1 MQGRFKRDGSA
12 EGAPEAHGSADHGS
26 RTQRAEDG
34 GSAGGEQGAPAGGQV
49 STAKG
54 AGKKGKTGKAPKGGK
69 PAKGGAG
76 NAGNVGD
83 AESGGNAGDHTQGPV
98 EGGPDLG
105 PRVALRNWR
114 ISTRLV
120 SLLALPVIAATTLG
134 GMRISSSLQNVDQL
148 DNMKLLTE
156 MTEQATNLAA
166 KLQDERDKSAGP
178 LVSTGDEKD
187 DNVVAP
193 REQTDKAFRSFQ
205 KATADIDGSDEA
217 MVGIQ
222 STVLDIV
229 RQLQAINTI
238 RERAYE
244 NPDNVSQTVNA
255 YNQVI
260 DSLLSLSQDMAQAT
274 SNSEMIRS
282 TRALAAFSSAKEYAS
297 MQRAII
303 SAGLAH
309 QPSPKL
315 SENDR
320 LYARTATDSEDAE
333 LDSFG
338 KVYGDKAADTL
349 LKPISG
355 GDVNV
360 RLADNYRDRMLHS
373 PDAIRKQKRTY
384 VDWMDQDASKIV
396 SMEKIER
403 TLLEKME
410 QQARE
415 LRSEA
420 QREAF
425 ISGAL
430 ILLVLGISLVGAFVV
445 ARSMVRSLRR
455 LQDTAQDVARKR
467 LPELVKQMSEAE
479 PQDVDT
485 SVESVGVHS
494 RDEIGKVA
502 AAFDDVHREAVR
514 LAGEQALLRGN
525 VNAMFTNLS
534 RRSQSLIQRQ
544 LSLISELESREA
556 DPDQLSSLF
565 KLDHLATRMRR
576 NGENLLVL
584 AGEEPGRRWTRP
596 VPLVDVLR
604 AAASEVEQYERIELN
619 AVPAT
624 EVAGRV
630 VNDLVHLLAELLE
643 NATSFSSPQTKVKV
657 TGHALPDGRVL
668 VEIHDTGIGLSP
680 EDLSAINERLANP
693 PTVDVSVSRRMGLFV
708 VGRLSLRHGIRIQL
722 RPSDSG
728 GTTALVMLPV
738 DVAQG
743 GGQGAKGRPGA
754 GTPGGQGGPPPPQ
767 TRGGS
772 KGGNLAAALQR
783 GPQSGAPGGPGA
795 PGLGQGPGP
804 ALGTG
809 EPARMD
815 ALPPR
820 GQDTG
825 GARPALPARD
835 ANRPQTGS
843 GGSAVDFFGAP
854 PDPGRP
860 GQAPAGPD
868 RGATPSAPR
877 RDQGGPAA
885 ELPGGPAGPPAAQG
899 PGTGQFALPQSG
911 DPADTGGFAR
921 PGGPQDGPG
930 STSEI
935 PRITPDGPADTGRF
949 PQPGGPQAGPGS
961 TGQFP
966 QIGQGGP
973 GQFPQPPSAQGG
985 PGTGQFALPQSGDP
999 ADTGGFARPGGPQDG
1014 PGSTSEIPRITPDG
1028 PADTGRFP
1036 QPGGPQ
1042 AGPGSTGQFPQI
1054 GQGGPGQ
1061 FPQPPS
1067 AQGGPGT
1074 GQFALPQSGDPADT
1088 GGFARPGGPQDG
1100 PGSTSEIPR
1109 ITPDGPADTGRFP
1122 QPGGPQAGPGSTG
1135 QFPQIG
1141 QGGPGQFPQPPS
1153 AQGGPGTGQFALPQS
1168 GDPADTGGFA
1178 RPGGPQDGPGSTSEI
1193 PRITPDGPADT
1204 GRFPQP
1210 GGPDAGPGS
1219 TGQFPQIG
1227 QGGPGQFP
1235 QPPSAQG
1242 GPGTGQFA
1250 LPQSGD
1256 PADTGGFA
1264 RPGGPQDG
1272 PGSTSEIP
1280 RITPD
1285 GPADTGRFPQPGGPD
1300 GPGHTGQFARPGGP
1314 APFPQAPFGDAPGER
1329 LPDGEQNRPSWA
1341 RPEQGPGDEDT
1352 PRGHDE
1358 PEGTGEYPRPGYP
1371 GAVPG
1376 PAGQG
1381 IPHGQPGAASGD
1393 GIPSGPPA
1401 PADAPTPIF
1410 ASMESNWFRGPG
1422 QSAPQQPMPQQAPGV
1437 GPAGTGQWP
1446 AQQQAPEQPG
1456 PAPAPLP
1463 QAAPGAPAGAGQGGP
1478 AADESWGA
1486 SPNDERWRRAEQLRQ
1501 PAAGGVTTSGLPRR
1515 VPRAN
1520 LVAGTAQQQSSAQAG
1535 PQVSRAPDDVRGR
1548 LTNLRRG
1555 IQQGRQAGTDPR
1567 GAGPTYQQER

>member
-12 EGAPEAHGSADHGS
+12 EGAPEAQGSAGGS
-26 RTQRAEDG
+26 QPQRAQDG
-34 GSAGGEQGAPAGGQV
+34 GPAGGEQGALSGQQM
-49 STAKG
+49 STAQG
-54 AGKKGKTGKAPKGGK
+54 AGKGKTDKGKAGKGSKQGKADKS
-69 PAKGGAG
+69 AKGEGGAKG
-76 NAGNVGD
+76 KD
-83 AESGGNAGDHTQGPV
+83 TPE
-98 EGGPDLG
+98 GPDLG
-105 PRVALRNWR
+105 SRVALRNWR

-178 LVSTGDEKD
+178 LVSTGNEKD
-187 DNVVAP
+187 ESVVAP
-193 REQTDKAFRSFQ
+193 REETDKAFRSFK
-205 KATADIDGSDEA
+205 KATADIDSSDKVMA
-217 MVGIQ
+217 GVN
-222 STVLDIV
+222 STVLDIL
-229 RQLQAINTI
+229 RQVEAINSI

-255 YNQVI
+255 YNQLI
-260 DSLLSLSQDMAQAT
+260 QSLLSLSQDMAQAT

-309 QPSPKL
+309 QPRPKL

-320 LYARTATDSEDAE
+320 LYARTADDSEEAE

-338 KVYGDKAADTL
+338 QIYGAKDTESL
-349 LKPISG
+349 LKPLTG

-360 RLADNYRDRMLHS
+360 RLADNYSKRMLHS

-384 VDWMDQDASKIV
+384 VDWMDQDASKIDN
-396 SMEKIER
+396 MGKIER
-403 TLLEKME
+403 TLLEQME

-415 LRSEA
+415 LRAEA
-420 QREAF
+420 QREAL

-534 RRSQSLIQRQ
+534 RRSQGLIQRQ

-619 AVPAT
+619 SVPTT

-668 VEIHDTGIGLSP
+668 IEIHDTGIGLSP

-743 GGQGAKGRPGA
+743 GAQGPKGRPGA

-767 TRGGS
+767 ARGGS

-783 GPQSGAPGGPGA
+783 GPQNGAPGA
-795 PGLGQGPGP
+795 PGQAP
-804 ALGTG
+804 AGAG
-809 EPARMD
+809 IGADEPSRMG

-825 GARPALPARD
+825 GSRPALPARD
-835 ANRPQTGS
+835 AGRTQVGS
-843 GGSAVDFFGAP
+843 GGGSSVNFFGAP
-854 PDPGRP
+854 PNPARP
-860 GQAPAGPD
+860 GEAPAGPGNGGD
-868 RGATPSAPR
+868 SPHGATPPLPSR
-877 RDQGGPAA
+877 GQGGPAA
-885 ELPGGPAGPPAAQG
+885 ELPGAPSAPRPQ
-899 PGTGQFALPQSG
+899 PTTGTGQFALPQSG
-911 DPADTGGFAR
+911 DPAQSGGYPGPGGQQQGPGNTGQFPQIGQGGPADTGQFAR
-921 PGGPQDGPG
+921 PGSQAGPSVTGEYARPGSPTEGPG

-935 PRITPDGPADTGRF
+935 PRITPDGPVD
-949 PQPGGPQAGPGS
+949 
-961 TGQFP
+961 
-966 QIGQGGP
+966 
-973 GQFPQPPSAQGG
+973 
-985 PGTGQFALPQSGDP
+985 TGQFAQPGNPTGP
-999 ADTGGFARPGGPQDG
+999 ADTGQFARPGSQAGPSATGEYARPGSPTEG

-1028 PADTGRFP
+1028 PVDTG
-1036 QPGGPQ
+1036 
-1042 AGPGSTGQFPQI
+1042 
-1054 GQGGPGQ
+1054 
-1061 FPQPPS
+1061 
-1067 AQGGPGT
+1067 
-1074 GQFALPQSGDPADT
+1074 
-1088 GGFARPGGPQDG
+1088 
-1100 PGSTSEIPR
+1100 
-1109 ITPDGPADTGRFP
+1109 
-1122 QPGGPQAGPGSTG
+1122 
-1135 QFPQIG
+1135 
-1141 QGGPGQFPQPPS
+1141 
-1153 AQGGPGTGQFALPQS
+1153 
-1168 GDPADTGGFA
+1168 
-1178 RPGGPQDGPGSTSEI
+1178 
-1193 PRITPDGPADT
+1193 
-1204 GRFPQP
+1204 
-1210 GGPDAGPGS
+1210 
-1219 TGQFPQIG
+1219 
-1227 QGGPGQFP
+1227 
-1235 QPPSAQG
+1235 
-1242 GPGTGQFA
+1242 
-1250 LPQSGD
+1250 
-1256 PADTGGFA
+1256 
-1264 RPGGPQDG
+1264 
-1272 PGSTSEIP
+1272 
-1280 RITPD
+1280 
-1285 GPADTGRFPQPGGPD
+1285 
-1300 GPGHTGQFARPGGP
+1300 
-1314 APFPQAPFGDAPGER
+1314 
-1329 LPDGEQNRPSWA
+1329 
-1341 RPEQGPGDEDT
+1341 
-1352 PRGHDE
+1352 
-1358 PEGTGEYPRPGYP
+1358 
-1371 GAVPG
+1371 
-1376 PAGQG
+1376 
-1381 IPHGQPGAASGD
+1381 
-1393 GIPSGPPA
+1393 
-1401 PADAPTPIF
+1401 
-1410 ASMESNWFRGPG
+1410 
-1422 QSAPQQPMPQQAPGV
+1422 
-1437 GPAGTGQWP
+1437 
-1446 AQQQAPEQPG
+1446 
-1456 PAPAPLP
+1456 
-1463 QAAPGAPAGAGQGGP
+1463 
-1478 AADESWGA
+1478 
-1486 SPNDERWRRAEQLRQ
+1486 
-1501 PAAGGVTTSGLPRR
+1501 
-1515 VPRAN
+1515 
-1520 LVAGTAQQQSSAQAG
+1520 
-1535 PQVSRAPDDVRGR
+1535 
-1548 LTNLRRG
+1548 
-1555 IQQGRQAGTDPR
+1555 
-1567 GAGPTYQQER
+1567 